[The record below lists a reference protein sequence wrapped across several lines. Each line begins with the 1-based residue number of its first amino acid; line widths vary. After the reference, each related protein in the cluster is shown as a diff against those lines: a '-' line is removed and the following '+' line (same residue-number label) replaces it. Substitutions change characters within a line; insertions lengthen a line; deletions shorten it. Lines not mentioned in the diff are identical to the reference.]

1 MIKKILLIS
10 CLFFNACI
18 LHASSISVSTT
29 NDSGPGSLRQA
40 ITDALDGDTINIA
53 LSGTITL
60 ISELPIITKIIT
72 INGYVDVTTISGN
85 NSCRIFTIQIPTGT
99 VTLNRLNIINGYST
113 FGAAA
118 GLYAITGNDG
128 LVALNKCTFSGCN
141 TSGSEAYGGAIATS
155 ADINMTN
162 CTIYGDTAMISGGAI
177 ATLSD
182 CRVTLL
188 NCTIYKNHSTYG
200 TGTGGLDITGNAIVN
215 IQNTILAGN
224 TAGKTNTYQDLLT
237 SNGGSLNSLGNNMSN
252 TTPFSHI
259 SDSTGKDL
267 TAEIRLSDL
276 APDAWGMLVC
286 ALQDGSEAINSAN
299 SSAAPVTDQCGNAR
313 INAADMGAFEN
324 QSPQS
329 AIVTTQAV
337 SNIGTTSAN
346 GNGNITGLG
355 YPNPTAHGF
364 CWNTTGTPIVSDSN
378 IDLGAAVSTGVYSAS
393 LKGLTEGITYFLR
406 AYAINTVSTSY
417 GDEVSFTTHFYNL
430 TVSDTTILGYESACF
445 GAENNLT
452 VAGIGTPVTIEN
464 KALANFI
471 AGQSVTFLPGF
482 HAESGSLVHS
492 WITTDGTYC
501 DGAGP
506 AIVMS
511 PPEEKSLAL
520 EETGKKSVIEDK
532 IQVKVY
538 PNPSNGKFTLSITG
552 AHETQSDIRVY
563 NLLGRIVFK
572 GRINQASA
580 AIAIDNAFK
589 GLYILNVTTGKESF
603 SRKIII
609 Q

>member
-18 LHASSISVSTT
+18 LHANSISVTNT
-29 NDSGPGSLRQA
+29 NDSGPESLRQA
-40 ITDALDGDTINIA
+40 ITDALDGDTINIS
-53 LSGTITL
+53 LSGSITL
-60 ISELPIITKIIT
+60 NSELPIITKGIT

-85 NSCRIFTIQIPTGT
+85 NSCRILTIQIPTGT

-113 FGAAA
+113 IGAAA

-128 LVALNKCTFSGCN
+128 LVTLNKCTFSGCN
-141 TSGSEAYGGAIATS
+141 NTGSEAYGGAIATS

-162 CTIYGDTAMISGGAI
+162 CTVYSDTAMLSGGAI

-188 NCTIYKNHSTYG
+188 NCTVYKNHSVYD
-200 TGTGGLDITGNAIVN
+200 TGTGGLDITGNAIIN

-224 TAGKTNTYQDLLT
+224 TAGKGNTYQDLLT
-237 SNGGSLNSLGNNMSN
+237 SDGGSVNSLGNNMSN
-252 TTPFSHI
+252 TYPFSHI

-267 TAEIRLSDL
+267 TTEIRLSDL
-276 APDAWGMLVC
+276 APDTWGMLVC

-299 SSAAPVTDQCGNAR
+299 SSAAPVTDQCRNAR
-313 INAADMGAFEN
+313 INAADIGAFEN

-329 AIVTTQAV
+329 AIVTTQAI
-337 SNIGTTSAN
+337 SNIGITSAI

-355 YPNPTAHGF
+355 FPNPTAHGF
-364 CWNTTGTPIVSDSN
+364 CWNTSGTPIISDSN
-378 IDLGAAVSTGVYSAS
+378 ADLGAAVSTGTYNGSI
-393 LKGLTEGITYFLR
+393 KGLSEGTTYFLR
-406 AYAINTVSTSY
+406 AYATNTVSTSY

-430 TVSDTTILGYESACF
+430 TVADTAILGSEEACF
-445 GAENNLT
+445 GAENTLT

-464 KALANFI
+464 NASSNFI
-471 AGQSVTFLPGF
+471 AGYSVTFLPGF
-482 HAESGSLVHS
+482 RAENGSFVHS
-492 WITTDGTYC
+492 WIATDGFYC
-501 DGAGP
+501 EGSGP
-506 AIVMS
+506 AIVIS

-520 EETGKKSVIEDK
+520 EETGKRSVIDDE
-532 IQVKVY
+532 IQVRVY
-538 PNPSNGKFTLSITG
+538 PNPSKGRFTVAITG
-552 AHETQSDIRVY
+552 AGEKQSDIRVY
-563 NLLGRIVFK
+563 NLLGRIIYT
-572 GRINQASA
+572 GRISQAST
-580 AIAIDNAFK
+580 AIAIDNASK
-589 GLYILNVTTGKESF
+589 GLYILKVTTGKESF